1 MLIGI
6 DARLYSPR
14 HTGIGRYVFEL
25 VKNLGLIDHENQ
37 YILYFNEPEFSAF
50 QPPNERW
57 QKKLVNIPHYSIAEQ
72 TRWWFFLKNEPVD
85 LMHFPHFNVP
95 ILYRKPF
102 VVTIH
107 DLTLHHFPYKS
118 YAPRSSLKKSLQIAA
133 YRFLMRTVVR
143 NARHIIAVSDYTKK
157 DLIRT
162 YRLDASK
169 ITRVYEGVPEDW
181 KKADSTAIEA
191 VKKKFGITKPY
202 LFYTGVWRSHKNLLN
217 LIRAFKILLNDSADL
232 QLVLGGKIDPA
243 YPEIPSLI
251 KELGLI
257 DRVIMTDF
265 LTDEGLVTLFSGAQT
280 FVFPS
285 LSEGFGLP
293 ALEAMA
299 LGVPVACSNATSLPE
314 ICGDA
319 AVYFDPLNPEDIAKT
334 VKILYERD
342 SSAQPALSGVE
353 RARNDTRR
361 RFSFTRMAE
370 EILDIYKKISNN
382 IPHPKIGDE
391 T

>member
-1 MLIGI
+1 MLIGL
-6 DARLYSPR
+6 DCRLYSSR

-25 VKNLGLIDHENQ
+25 VKNLGVIDQENQ

-50 QPPNERW
+50 QLPNERW
-57 QKKLVNIPHYSIAEQ
+57 QKKLVNIPHYGIAEQ
-72 TRWWFFLKNEPVD
+72 TRWWHFLNNEPVD
-85 LMHFPHFNVP
+85 LVHFPHFNVP
-95 ILYRKPF
+95 ILYRKPY

-118 YAPRSSLKKSLQIAA
+118 YNPRRSLKKTLQIAA
-133 YRFLMRTVVR
+133 YRFLMRSVVR
-143 NARHIIAVSDYTKK
+143 NARHVIAVSDYTKQ

-162 YRLDASK
+162 YNLDPTK

-181 KKADSTAIEA
+181 KRAEPAAIDA

-217 LIRAFKILLNDSADL
+217 LIRAFSLLCHSDRPEGFLDSSADL

-243 YPEIPSLI
+243 YPEIPALI
-251 KELGLI
+251 KELGLS
-257 DRVIMTDF
+257 DKVIMTDF
-265 LTDEGLVTLFSGAQT
+265 LTDNDLVALFSGAQA

-293 ALEAMA
+293 PLEAMA

-319 AVYFDPLNPEDIAKT
+319 AAYFDPLNPEDIAK
-334 VKILYERD
+334 VIKESD
-342 SSAQPALSGVE
+342 SSARRL
-353 RARNDTRR
+353 ARNDTSE
-361 RFSFTRMAE
+361 RFSFHRMAQ
-370 EILDIYKKISNN
+370 EILDIYN
-382 IPHPKIGDE
+382 KIGNNKALSKNNKN
-391 T
+391 